1 MKETFLCLRR
11 QCVCVFPRH
20 VTFSCDTLLSAVG
33 CSACGSEVH
42 RIEEMEKM
50 LKEAQHEKARL
61 MENRV
66 SSGSTLDITSS
77 PVSQLSVALT
87 DGSINNHR
95 I

>member
-1 MKETFLCLRR
+1 M
-11 QCVCVFPRH
+11 FPRH
-20 VTFSCDTLLSAVG
+20 VGFSRDTLLSSVC

-50 LKEAQHEKARL
+50 LKEAQQEKARL

-66 SSGSTLDITSS
+66 SSPSTLDIKPP
-77 PVSQLSVALT
+77 PVSQLSVGLGA
-87 DGSINNHR
+87 GSINDHR